1 MIKYD
6 LGLGKIC
13 LSVGRQAV
21 DDNVCIDIERLL
33 YAKPIGEPIQGEE
46 YQTLDGVRLIIH
58 NKKGL
63 KQLKK
68 MIKIAEKELEN
79 DKKTD

>member
-6 LGLGKIC
+6 LGLGRVC

-33 YAKPIGEPIQGEE
+33 HSKPIGELQEGEE

-79 DKKTD
+79 DRSS